1 MTTPLYALAIVGI
14 GVASVLSYQKV
25 EMEQAELDKTNDLK
39 DRITTLDS
47 QNAKDQRRFDVMP
60 AKSAALNSELVE
72 LRADLETQEL
82 ELASLEGKVK
92 QLSAKSKNQEAAL
105 AEAEDVIA
113 AFEKAFSDVDIPIA
127 GIGDYVNQLK
137 EDEEGL
143 EAELEETLAV
153 AEVAQTKLDGGQKV
167 LNDFK
172 KREADRV
179 RNLSQNSISSLITA
193 VNSDWG
199 FVVIKPHPGAV
210 ITSDSQLIVVRAGQS
225 LGRLRINAVE
235 PNRVIADIN
244 YDSLAAGARVRAG
257 DRVILAQ
264 TLTR

>member
-25 EMEQAELDKTNDLK
+25 EMEQAELDKTNGLK
-39 DRITTLDS
+39 DRISVLDS

-60 AKSAALNSELVE
+60 AKSEAVKSELVE

-82 ELASLEGKVK
+82 ELSSLEANVK
-92 QLSAKSKNQEAAL
+92 QLTAKSKTQEAAL
-105 AEAEDVIA
+105 VEAEGIIA
-113 AFEKAFSDVDIPIA
+113 KFEEAFKGENIPVSGIA
-127 GIGDYVNQLK
+127 DYVSQLK
-137 EDEEGL
+137 EDEQGL
-143 EAELEETLAV
+143 EAELEETVTV
-153 AEVAQTKLDGGQKV
+153 AEVAQTKLDSGENV
-167 LNDFK
+167 LADFR
-172 KREADRV
+172 KREVERA

-193 VNSDWG
+193 VNADWG

-210 ITSDSQLIVVRAGQS
+210 ITSDSQLIVVRGGKS
-225 LGRLRINAVE
+225 LGRLSINAVE

-264 TLTR
+264 TLSR